1 MAQSILSGWLASQP
15 KGAAMAGALALAVPA
30 ALVAP
35 AAPAVA
41 QADSVDQAIAALRA
55 IGTMRADFSQTD
67 RDGRAVRG
75 VFTLKSPGRVRF
87 EYERSVNM
95 LVVSNGRSLTLIDY
109 DVAQVQR
116 WPIGNSPLGA
126 LIDPRRDL
134 KRYARLLPT
143 SNPSVISVEFKD
155 PKKPEYPT
163 VTMIFVRDAGAPGGL
178 ELNSWVALDAQ
189 NKRTTVRLSNQRYGL
204 DVPDSTFRYRDP
216 RPTARR

>member
-1 MAQSILSGWLASQP
+1 MTNLSRLSIIPLR
-15 KGAAMAGALALAVPA
+15 AAMAGAIALAVPT
-30 ALVAP
+30 ALVV
-35 AAPAVA
+35 PAVPAMA
-41 QADSVDQAIAALRA
+41 QSDSIDQAIAALRA
-55 IGTMRADFSQTD
+55 ITTMRADFSQTD
-67 RDGRAVRG
+67 RDGQAVRG

-87 EYERSVNM
+87 KYERSVNM

-109 DVAQVQR
+109 DVNQLQR

-143 SNPSVISVEFKD
+143 SNPNVISVEFKD

-163 VTMIFVRDAGAPGGL
+163 VTMIFVRDAAAPGGF

-204 DVPDSTFRYRDP
+204 AVPDSTFAYRDP
-216 RPTARR
+216 RPTSRR

>member
-1 MAQSILSGWLASQP
+1 MTNLSRLSIIPLR
-15 KGAAMAGALALAVPA
+15 AAMAGAIALAVPT
-30 ALVAP
+30 ALVV
-35 AAPAVA
+35 PAVPAMA
-41 QADSVDQAIAALRA
+41 QSDSIDQAIAALRA
-55 IGTMRADFSQTD
+55 ITTMRADFSQTD
-67 RDGRAVRG
+67 RDGQAVRG

-87 EYERSVNM
+87 QYERSVNM

-109 DVAQVQR
+109 DVNQLQR

-143 SNPSVISVEFKD
+143 SNPNVISVEFKD

-163 VTMIFVRDAGAPGGL
+163 VTMIFVRDAAAPGGF

-204 DVPDSTFRYRDP
+204 AVPDSTFAYRDP
-216 RPTARR
+216 RPTSRR

>member
-1 MAQSILSGWLASQP
+1 MTNLSRLSIISLR
-15 KGAAMAGALALAVPA
+15 AAMAGAIALAVPT
-30 ALVAP
+30 ALVV
-35 AAPAVA
+35 PAVPAMA
-41 QADSVDQAIAALRA
+41 QSDSIDQAIAALRA
-55 IGTMRADFSQTD
+55 ITTMRADFSQTD
-67 RDGRAVRG
+67 RDGQAVRG

-87 EYERSVNM
+87 QYERSVNM

-109 DVAQVQR
+109 DVNQLQR

-143 SNPSVISVEFKD
+143 SNPNVISVEFKD

-163 VTMIFVRDAGAPGGL
+163 VTMIFVRDAAAPGGF

-204 DVPDSTFRYRDP
+204 AVPDSTFAYRDP
-216 RPTARR
+216 RPTSRR